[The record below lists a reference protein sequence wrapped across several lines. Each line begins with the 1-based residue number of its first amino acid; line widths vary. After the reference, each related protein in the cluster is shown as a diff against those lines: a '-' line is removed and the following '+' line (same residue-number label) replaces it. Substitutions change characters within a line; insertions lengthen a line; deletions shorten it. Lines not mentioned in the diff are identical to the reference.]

1 MCPVGAGRIMV
12 CFGDGAHQ
20 VAPGALGVR
29 LAQALGD
36 HLSVGASEL
45 DLHVAVGVATG
56 HCGVDASTVG
66 SEALAAVRSRT
77 LAPTGTSPT
86 LVLSSLTAAGKAPIA
101 LARRRVQ
108 PVLSLVGAGGHDA
121 PAMAGQVQ
129 RSDIDLLIVGPP
141 PAPGDQ
147 YSAAVEGVLAVTART
162 GIEPDILGSS
172 EPAAAVARCREQMP
186 DVVVVPLRP
195 PAPFSLN
202 GDHQTCTPWEAW
214 SQLCRELVH
223 ADVPV
228 WAVGVGAPVAAVAA
242 CVKEGANGILDLWD
256 LADELEKLDANLQSR
271 RLVRGNDG
279 GRAEI
284 RVTRPGLPPPYDA
297 LIDLTPGE
305 HRVLHQ
311 MMHGASAGEIA
322 KQLVVSLATVRSHIR
337 SILRKL
343 GVSSQL
349 AAVALANG
357 THANPFEEGL

>member
-1 MCPVGAGRIMV
+1 MV

-45 DLHVAVGVATG
+45 DLHVAVGIATG
-56 HCGVDASTVG
+56 QCGVAAATVG

-77 LAPTGTSPT
+77 LAPATSSPELVVST
-86 LVLSSLTAAGKAPIA
+86 LAAGTKAPIA
-101 LARRRVQ
+101 LASRRVQ
-108 PVLSLVGAGGHDA
+108 PVLSLVGSAGVPA
-121 PAMAGQVQ
+121 PAVSNGVR
-129 RSDIDLLIVGPP
+129 RSDIDMLIVGPP

-147 YSAAVEGVLAVTART
+147 YSGAVEGVLAVTVRT
-162 GIEPDILGSS
+162 GIEPDALGTS
-172 EPAAAVARCREQMP
+172 EPAAAVARYREQMP
-186 DVVVVPLRP
+186 DVVVIPLRP
-195 PAPFSLN
+195 PAPFSPTA
-202 GDHQTCTPWEAW
+202 DQHTTPWEPW
-214 SQLCRELVH
+214 SQLTRELVH
-223 ADVPV
+223 ADATV
-228 WAVGVGAPVAAVAA
+228 WVVGVGAPVAAIAA
-242 CVKEGANGILDLWD
+242 CVKEGAHGILDLWD

-279 GRAEI
+279 SRAEI
-284 RVTRPGLPPPYDA
+284 RAPRPGLPPPYDA

-357 THANPFEEGL
+357 THPNPFDEPI